1 MKQRPTDQETIMNG
15 PFVSTKPAV
24 SRRKFLRGTCI
35 LLSLPLLDAM
45 TPAFAR
51 VAKRGAA
58 DVTPGGKPRRM
69 FGICNNLGLLPEQF
83 FPKESGRDYPLSP
96 YLEVL
101 EAHRNDFTVFSGVSH
116 PDVDGGHPADNCFLT
131 AAPHPGSGGFRNT
144 ISLDQYIG
152 ERIGHLT
159 RFPSLTLGVNVQQGL
174 RSLSWTGSGVLIPC
188 EEKAA
193 DVFSRMF
200 LQGTKAET
208 EAQVRKLET
217 GQSILDAVA
226 GQAKDLQRTVGA
238 RDRDRLDQYFT
249 SVREL
254 EQRMQMAREWE
265 RKPKP
270 KVSASVPL
278 DPASPKA
285 YMEKVKLMYDMARLA
300 FETDSTRSVSLLL
313 DSVNSPAIEFGDV
326 KTSDGYHNLSH
337 HGKSKEKLAQLKT
350 IDEWLMKLLAEL
362 FDHLKA
368 VREDGE
374 PLLDRTMILYGSN
387 LGNANTH
394 VTTNMP
400 TIFAG
405 GGFRHGQHL
414 AFDTQH
420 NYPLPNLFVSMLQR
434 MGLETDRFASATG
447 TMRGLEM
454 A

>member
-1 MKQRPTDQETIMNG
+1 MKTGISKVKA
-15 PFVSTKPAV
+15 PFVSTNHTL
-24 SRRKFLRGTCI
+24 SRRKFLRGAGI

-45 TPAFAR
+45 TPAFAG
-51 VAKRGAA
+51 VAKLVTAGT
-58 DVTPGGKPRRM
+58 TPGGKPRRM
-69 FGICNNLGLLPEQF
+69 FGICNNLGLLPEHF
-83 FPKESGRDYPLSP
+83 FPKDNGCDYTLSP

-101 EAHRNDFTVFSGVSH
+101 REYRNDFTVFSGVSH

-131 AAPHPGSGGFRNT
+131 AAPHPGSAGFRNT

-159 RFPSLTLGVNVQQGL
+159 RFPSLTLGVNVQQGV

-193 DVFSRMF
+193 DVFTRMF

-208 EAQVRKLET
+208 EEQVRKLET

-226 GQAKDLQRTVGA
+226 GQAKALERNLGS

-254 EQRMQMAREWE
+254 EQRMQMSREWE
-265 RKPKP
+265 RKPRP
-270 KVSASVPL
+270 KVSAPVPL
-278 DPASPKA
+278 DPADPKA
-285 YMEKVKLMYDMARLA
+285 YMDKVKLMYDMVRLA
-300 FETDSTRSVSLLL
+300 FETDSTRSVSLML

-326 KTSDGYHNLSH
+326 KTTDGYHNLSH
-337 HGKSKEKLAQLKT
+337 HGKSKEKLGQLKA
-350 IDEWLMKLLAEL
+350 IDEWHMKLLADL
-362 FDHLKA
+362 FGQLKA
-368 VREDGE
+368 VHEEGE

-405 GGFRHGQHL
+405 GGFKHGQHI
-414 AFDTQH
+414 AFDMQH
-420 NYPLPNLFVSMLQR
+420 NYPLPNLFVSILQR
-434 MGLETDRFASATG
+434 MGLEIDRFATATG
-447 TMRGLEM
+447 TMRGLAM

>member
-1 MKQRPTDQETIMNG
+1 MNEQGNNQLMNG
-15 PFVSTKPAV
+15 PFVSTRRAI
-24 SRRKFLRGTCI
+24 SRRRFLRGTGI
-35 LLSLPLLDAM
+35 ALSLPFLDSM
-45 TPAFAR
+45 LPAFAA
-51 VAKRGAA
+51 VAKNSASA
-58 DVTPGGKPRRM
+58 TPGGTLRRM
-69 FGICNNLGLLPEQF
+69 FGICNNLGLLPEGF
-83 FPKESGRDYPLSP
+83 FPKQGGRDYQLSP
-96 YLEVL
+96 YLDLLKE
-101 EAHRNDFTVFSGVSH
+101 HRNDFTVFSGVSH

-131 AAPHPGSGGFRNT
+131 AAPHPGSAGFRNT
-144 ISLDQYIG
+144 ISLDQYIA

-159 RFPSLTLGVNVQQGL
+159 RFPSLTLGVNVQQGV

-193 DVFSRMF
+193 DVFARMF
-200 LQGTKAET
+200 LQGTKEET

-217 GQSILDAVA
+217 GQSILDGVA
-226 GQAKDLQRTVGA
+226 GQAKELQRTVGA
-238 RDRDRLDQYFT
+238 RDRDRLDQYST
-249 SVREL
+249 SVRDL
-254 EQRMQMAREWE
+254 EQRMQMSREWE
-265 RKPKP
+265 HKPKP

-285 YMEKVKLMYDMARLA
+285 YMDKVKLMYDMARLA
-300 FETDSTRSVSLLL
+300 FETDSTRSISLLL

-337 HGKSKEKLAQLKT
+337 HGKSKEKLAQLKA
-350 IDEWLMKLLAEL
+350 IDEWHMKLLAEL
-362 FDHLKA
+362 FNDLKA
-368 VREDGE
+368 VKEDGE

-434 MGLETDRFASATG
+434 MGLETDKFASATG